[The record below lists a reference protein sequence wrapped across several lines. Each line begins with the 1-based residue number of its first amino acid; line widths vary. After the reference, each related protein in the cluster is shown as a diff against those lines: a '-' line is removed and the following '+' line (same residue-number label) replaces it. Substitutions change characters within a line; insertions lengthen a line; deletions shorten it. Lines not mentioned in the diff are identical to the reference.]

1 MATLFNNTEITNAFF
16 NGTELDKIYFNGVL
30 VFEKGGKY
38 LRRIMVGDE
47 LRDKVIKITPHI
59 NTIYQFLSDY
69 KNSNPDTAYSSY
81 ISTENDLL
89 DPNYQKGGYAALYSY
104 GENGEGVGT
113 TYEFNDGK
121 SPQLICDGDSETNM
135 IINNQIEI
143 PFDNDDFSIVTVINS
158 DSPIYRW
165 LYIEDE
171 NIRPFE
177 IGDIIGPDTLFYFV
191 FPDDF
196 YKVQST
202 IPSTHQLIIFGPSIS
217 KEDNEGDDTYIEI
230 YGRTQGIDSWNEIFL
245 GTMNMTTGENPRID
259 YFYRSLGSDL
269 RTNLSSYT
277 LSLEK
282 LYKINQVSDSEQFKE
297 YSKYALVD
305 TKTLYRNIKIGD
317 NLKDK
322 TLYFTFPDDMYL
334 NMKNEYNIIKAND
347 DFTISSSSFSSGS
360 DLIAYLSLIWN
371 TSKIT
376 WSKDN
381 ITWKDTP
388 GVQPYTSPDYSSQ
401 NWTKIYLRCETNLI
415 VDEINEDSII
425 YQYIYV
431 KEK

>member
-38 LRRIMVGDE
+38 LRRIMVGDN
-47 LRDKVIKITPHI
+47 LSRK
-59 NTIYQFLSDY
+59 TIFQDFPDGFFLVDFSWDTSRVLIS
-69 KNSNPDTAYSSY
+69 SNDIDIYEKLDSMGFYEIYCGGYPNLMYSCDVTGA
-81 ISTENDLL
+81 ISTTKKDVELG
-89 DPNYQKGGYAALYSY
+89 NYSNA
-104 GENGEGVGT
+104 
-113 TYEFNDGK
+113 
-121 SPQLICDGDSETNM
+121 
-135 IINNQIEI
+135 
-143 PFDNDDFSIVTVINS
+143 IVTQTLENEA
-158 DSPIYRW
+158 YRHMF
-165 LYIEDE
+165 IEDE

-177 IGDIIGPDTLFYFV
+177 VGDIIGPGTLFYFI

-217 KEDNEGDDTYIEI
+217 KEDNEGDDTYIDI
-230 YGRTQGIDSWNEIFL
+230 YGKTQGIDSWNQISL
-245 GTMNMTTGENPRID
+245 STMNMTTGENPTID

-334 NMKNEYNIIKAND
+334 DMKNEYNIIKAND
-347 DFTISSSSFSSGS
+347 DFNIGSSSFSSGS
-360 DLIAYLSLIWN
+360 DLIAYLSLVWN

-388 GVQPYTSPDYSSQ
+388 GVQPYTSPDYNSQ
-401 NWTKIYLRCETNLI
+401 NWTKIYLRCETDLI

>member
-30 VFEKGGKY
+30 VFEKNGKY
-38 LRRIMVGDE
+38 LRRIMVGDN
-47 LRDKVIKITPHI
+47 LKGKILYG
-59 NTIYQFLSDY
+59 NFLSNLQDY
-69 KNSNPDTAYSSY
+69 IYINPDVPAETRYDIKFISSSQTVAIIDFGFDNHY
-81 ISTENDLL
+81 FIESTQIDFED
-89 DPNYQKGGYAALYSY
+89 GGFTLWY
-104 GENGEGVGT
+104 NGESSLPKT
-113 TYEFNDGK
+113 I
-121 SPQLICDGDSETNM
+121 S
-135 IINNQIEI
+135 NNKDYIVESI
-143 PFDNDDFSIVTVINS
+143 SDNPV
-158 DSPIYRW
+158 YRCFF
-165 LYIEDE
+165 IEDE

-177 IGDIIGPDTLFYFV
+177 VGDIIGPGTLFYFV

-217 KEDNEGDDTYIEI
+217 KEDNEGDDTYIDI
-230 YGRTQGIDSWNEIFL
+230 RGRTQGIDHWNEISL
-245 GTMNMTTGENPRID
+245 STMNMTTGENPTID

-282 LYKINQVSDSEQFKE
+282 LYKINQVSSSEQFKE

-322 TLYFTFPDDMYL
+322 ILYFTFPDDMYL
-334 NMKNEYNIIKAND
+334 DMKDEYDIIKAND
-347 DFTISSSSFSSGS
+347 DFTINSSSFSSGG
-360 DLIAYLSLIWN
+360 DLIAYLSLTWN

-381 ITWKDTP
+381 VTWKDTP

-401 NWTKIYLRCETNLI
+401 NWTKIYLRCETDLI

-425 YQYIYV
+425 YQYVYI